1 MVVLGKGILRQSCAG
16 AEVYQRCRS

>member
-1 MVVLGKGILRQSCAG
+1 MVVLGKSILRQSCAG